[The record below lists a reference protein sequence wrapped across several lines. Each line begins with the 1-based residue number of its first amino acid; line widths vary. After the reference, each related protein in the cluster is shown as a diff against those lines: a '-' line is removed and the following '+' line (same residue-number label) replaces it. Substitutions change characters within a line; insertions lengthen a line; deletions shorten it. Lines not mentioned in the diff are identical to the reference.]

1 MLDKD
6 IVYMVQFE
14 YSTDDCQGTD
24 IYLYKERKDA
34 WQKFHNLQTQ
44 EKEFYKTEYS
54 HIDDFEVDTN
64 IDDKNACEYWYNT
77 TCQSNFYL
85 HSFIDLKVKEV
96 E

>member
-1 MLDKD
+1 MLEKE

-14 YSTDDCQGTD
+14 YSTDNCQGTD

-34 WQKFHNLQTQ
+34 LSKFRELQTQ
-44 EKEFYKTEYS
+44 ENKFYGTKYS
-54 HIDDFEVDTN
+54 HIEDFEVDTN
-64 IDDKNACEYWYNT
+64 IDDENAYEYWYNT

-85 HSFIDLKVKEV
+85 HSILDLKVKEI